1 MYRPPQS
8 DASFWQ
14 KLEGSIQPIND
25 LNIPVLLAD
34 DFNIDM
40 MGNQCTPLKNLLTR
54 LNLTNVVGE
63 PTRITPSSATCIAL
77 LVTNRPNLILNVD
90 ISSNFCSDHCPVS
103 ADVNVKV
110 NKQLCF
116 KRIIKIYDKADYA
129 SMNDELNIIDWNTIF
144 HNKTINDDYSNF
156 LSTINRVCDKHIPS
170 KVVVIRPDDKPF
182 MNSSIRKAI
191 RKRDRIHYKAKSKK
205 NTGFGTG
212 KHEMMSLVWLD

>member
-8 DASFWQ
+8 DASFGQ
-14 KLEGSIQPIND
+14 KLEGNIQPIND
-25 LNIPVLLAD
+25 LNIPVLLAG

-40 MGNQCTPLKNLLTR
+40 MGNQCMPLKNLLTR

-90 ISSNFCSDHCPVS
+90 ISSNFYSDHCPVS

-116 KRIIKIYDKADYA
+116 KRIIKIYDQADYA
-129 SMNDELNIIDWNTIF
+129 SMNDELNMIDWNTIF
-144 HNKTINDDYSNF
+144 HNKTINDNYSNF

-170 KVVVIRPDDKPF
+170 KVVVIRLDDKTF

-191 RKRDRIHYKAKSKK
+191 R
-205 NTGFGTG
+205 
-212 KHEMMSLVWLD
+212 